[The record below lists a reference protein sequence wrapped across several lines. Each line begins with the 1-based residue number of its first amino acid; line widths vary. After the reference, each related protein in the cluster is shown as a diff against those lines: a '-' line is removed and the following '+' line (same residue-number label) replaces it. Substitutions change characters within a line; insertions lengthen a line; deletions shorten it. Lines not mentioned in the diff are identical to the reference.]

1 VCAQRHAKAVVVEVA
16 VSYLFIIEY
25 IYSVCVIDW
34 GSTSV
39 DATIRAVAAVAAHA
53 AALSPR

>member
-1 VCAQRHAKAVVVEVA
+1 VCAQRHAKAAVVEVA
-16 VSYLFIIEY
+16 VSKLFIIEY
-25 IYSVCVIDW
+25 ICVCVINW